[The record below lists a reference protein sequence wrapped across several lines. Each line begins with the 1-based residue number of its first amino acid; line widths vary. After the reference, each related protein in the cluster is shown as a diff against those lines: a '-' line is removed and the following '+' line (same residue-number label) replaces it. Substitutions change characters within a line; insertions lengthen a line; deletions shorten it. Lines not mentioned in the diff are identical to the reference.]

1 MSTLRRKSGAQDAPS
16 LAALLSEASR
26 CASAGLEHVL
36 EAEGLPVDQWR
47 VLERLA
53 DGRGRTMSVLADE
66 LDMKLPSLS
75 KLIDRMVGGALVQRA
90 QDPTDQRRVLVYVSD
105 IGLEKHRLLRGRV
118 RRTRQDVEA
127 RLGDERGRTLRRLL
141 EDFLRDPRR

>member
-1 MSTLRRKSGAQDAPS
+1 MPRRKSGAQDAPS

-26 CASAGLEHVL
+26 RASAGTERVL
-36 EAEGLPVDQWR
+36 GSEGLPPEQWR

-53 DGRGRTMSVLADE
+53 DGGGRTMSVLADE

-75 KLIDRMVGGALVQRA
+75 KLIDRMVGSALVQRA
-90 QDPTDQRRVLVYVSD
+90 QDPADHRRVLVYVSD

-127 RLGDERGRTLRRLL
+127 RLGDVRGRTLRRLL
-141 EDFLRDPRR
+141 EDFLRDTRR